1 MSDFTLYHFL
11 MSVCSMKARLALEEK
26 GVPWKSHDVDI
37 GFKLEHL
44 DPWYI
49 KMNPRGVVPTLQDGD
64 KIITDAARIL
74 RYVADQPG
82 GQNLLPDS
90 PAARVKMNEWVDKA
104 DGVNMQVLSYSRHG
118 IPRATELLDARIAKA
133 AENKYRYPE
142 LADVYEQ
149 KIKHVLDLKLGRVD
163 EAQVKEIEEKANR
176 HINELEKVLQEALYI
191 AGQTYTIADVMWTVL
206 LARFEMI
213 KLEELISAEQ
223 HPAVAAYYARMKARP
238 SFKSA
243 KVNPEWVGG
252 I

>member
-1 MSDFTLYHFL
+1 MPDLTLYHFL

-26 GVPWKSHDVDI
+26 GIPWKSHDVDI

-64 KIITDAARIL
+64 KIITDAVRIL
-74 RYVADQPG
+74 RHVADQPG

-90 PAARVKMNEWVDKA
+90 TAARTTMNEWVEKA

-163 EAQVKEIEEKANR
+163 EAKVKEIEEKANR
-176 HINELEKVLQEALYI
+176 SINELEKVLQSSPYI

-213 KLEELISAEQ
+213 KLEELISAEK

-238 SFKSA
+238 SFKAA